1 MPNSVAFLSVEE
13 VLAIHEL
20 ALGYGGGQAGVRD
33 LGLLESA
40 TYRPQTGYYADLVE
54 MAAALMESLIINHP
68 FLDGNKRTA
77 FVATDTFLRLNGFRL
92 TLNQDDAHQFIIG
105 GLTDLTLAFDTIN
118 QWIRDS
124 LEKL

>member
-1 MPNSVAFLSVEE
+1 MLT
-13 VLAIHEL
+13 IHEL
-20 ALGYGGGQAGVRD
+20 ALGYGDGHAGVRD

-40 TYRPQTGYYADLVE
+40 TYRPQTGYYADLPE

-92 TLNQDDAHQFIIG
+92 RLDQAEAHSFIIG
-105 GLTDLTLAFDTIN
+105 GLADLSFDFDTIN
-118 QWIRDS
+118 RWSRGS
-124 LEKL
+124 LHRL